1 MTSTVLNL
9 QWIIIFCTPRLKM
22 IRCSYRNFL
31 LQRDNCTHNFR
42 SIMQFLWFQGC
53 MDQSCF
59 VSTSPLFQSLCL
71 RYIGLKPCPT
81 GGYEF
86 RAGHSTK
93 FPKIQQ
99 QVSWQ
104 SGMCMLCDGG
114 CPAGC
119 FGRDKDLSWM
129 YLKCFERSGKSLA
142 DYLQFL
148 SRNPRG
154 GLTKSHNVC
163 GFPHESTNSINSWE
177 K

>member
-31 LQRDNCTHNFR
+31 CKEITVLTIFVRSCSFFGFR
-42 SIMQFLWFQGC
+42 AAWIKAALC
-53 MDQSCF
+53 
-59 VSTSPLFQSLCL
+59 STSPLFQSLCL